1 MNGDSVFEDYY
12 LRSLE
17 LYRQVSAVGD
27 SLSDSV
33 YFCVKDRIRAVESV
47 LDSALHTLREKSDM
61 MEEFGQDMA
70 ARVFEDRALK
80 IETYINTNKRNEN
93 E

>member
-1 MNGDSVFEDYY
+1 
-12 LRSLE
+12 
-17 LYRQVSAVGD
+17 
-27 SLSDSV
+27 
-33 YFCVKDRIRAVESV
+33 
-47 LDSALHTLREKSDM
+47 M